1 MPYVNVP
8 NDLSKIKTK
17 MAFNLTKRQ
26 LVCFGSA
33 GAVGI
38 PAYLLT
44 RGTLGNTGAMFLM
57 LGIMLP
63 AFLLAMYEKDGLP
76 FEKVVRNII
85 RAKFLRPGIRAY
97 RTENIYAPFA
107 GPGAGKEDVIAK
119 HKEENGAAAKGKGR
133 ATLSAQQTI
142 PYLSM
147 HPDGVCK
154 LPAGSIPKP
163 WNMRTSTTPWHPPR
177 IRPPYSAGGAHS
189 STTLTVRCRSSF
201 PLSTAVPIPAA
212 AIRSISRK
220 RMTTITASG
229 TSLPGC

>member
-1 MPYVNVP
+1 
-8 NDLSKIKTK
+8 

-97 RTENIYAPFA
+97 RAENIYAPFA
-107 GPGAGKEDVIAK
+107 GPGAGKEDVIEK
-119 HKEENGAAAKGKGR
+119 HKEEK
-133 ATLSAQQTI
+133 
-142 PYLSM
+142 
-147 HPDGVCK
+147 
-154 LPAGSIPKP
+154 
-163 WNMRTSTTPWHPPR
+163 
-177 IRPPYSAGGAHS
+177 
-189 STTLTVRCRSSF
+189 RS
-201 PLSTAVPIPAA
+201 
-212 AIRSISRK
+212 RRQ
-220 RMTTITASG
+220 G
-229 TSLPGC
+229 